1 MSATS
6 GGTGQGRHLLGKGS
20 IYTLGSVLQLS
31 GSALAIPIVTRLLD
45 PAEYGTVALAL
56 TIQLFVTTLSALGV
70 PAAVTRIFFET
81 EGEDGR
87 ATARELIVST
97 AVLGL
102 AGTAL
107 GLLTALVWAPLLVP
121 GEPEAVMLGIAIALP
136 GAVITASL
144 ALIRV
149 QERPVQFICITLV
162 ANFGAQILGIAG
174 LLIDRSPVA
183 YLAGYGTAMAIA
195 ALGAATLTGAV
206 RTRPAPRPALRG
218 AIAYGLPTVPHTLS
232 VFVLALGDRLV
243 IQVVSGLSA
252 VGQYQLAYAVGGLG
266 MNFLSSLQNAWVPIT
281 FGAEEHLRWKS
292 LAETAALVT
301 RMAALAC
308 GVIALLAR
316 PLLSVVAPSDY
327 DPGFLAEITAVLALS
342 TLPWAT
348 YLPRSQVL
356 FWTKHTKPLAWI
368 TPAAAVLNLALVA
381 ALLPPFGLVGAGA
394 ATVLAIGFEAAAMDI
409 AASRVA
415 EVPWR
420 WSSEAAH
427 YALGAALVAL
437 ALALPGSF
445 AGDAIRVALAC
456 LAGLALLAVIFR
468 EVAPR
473 RAAAAAARLR
483 RNEAP
488 SDA

>member
-6 GGTGQGRHLLGKGS
+6 AAGAGQGRHLLGKGS

-70 PAAVTRIFFET
+70 PAAVTRVFFD
-81 EGEDGR
+81 DGDAGK
-87 ATARELIVST
+87 ATARALIVNT

-102 AGTAL
+102 GGTAL

-121 GEPEAVMLGIAIALP
+121 DEPGAVMLGIAIALP

-144 ALIRV
+144 ALLRV

-183 YLAGYGTAMAIA
+183 YLLGYGTAMAIA

-206 RTRPAPRPALRG
+206 RSRPAPRPVLREAL
-218 AIAYGLPTVPHTLS
+218 AYGLPTVPHTLS
-232 VFVLALGDRLV
+232 VFVLALGDR
-243 IQVVSGLSA
+243 VVVQLISGLSA

-301 RMAALAC
+301 RLAALTC

-316 PLLSVVAPSDY
+316 PLLSIVAPSDY

-368 TPAAAVLNLALVA
+368 TPAAAVLNLALAA

-394 ATVLAIGFEAAAMDI
+394 ATVLAIGFQAAAMNV
-409 AASRVA
+409 AAGRVA
-415 EVPWR
+415 DIPWR
-420 WSSEAAH
+420 WSWEAAH
-427 YALGAALVAL
+427 YALGAVFVAL
-437 ALALPGSF
+437 ALALPGST
-445 AGDAIRVALAC
+445 AGDVVRVALA
-456 LAGLALLAVIFR
+456 AAVGLALAAVVFR
-468 EVAPR
+468 EVRPR
-473 RAAAAAARLR
+473 RAAAAAQ
-483 RNEAP
+483 
-488 SDA
+488 